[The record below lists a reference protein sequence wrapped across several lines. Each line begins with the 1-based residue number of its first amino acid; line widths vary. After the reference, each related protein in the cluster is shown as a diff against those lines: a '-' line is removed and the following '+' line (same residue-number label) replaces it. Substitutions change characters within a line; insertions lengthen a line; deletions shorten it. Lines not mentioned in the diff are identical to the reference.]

1 MRVVCLA
8 VFVLLGEKCVI
19 YMLSFLCVSLNF
31 MYARIFM
38 LVTSVPANSANLKHF
53 VYVCLQ
59 EVGACVLLW
68 HERCM

>member
-1 MRVVCLA
+1 MRVDCLA
-8 VFVLLGEKCVI
+8 VFVLLGEKWVI
-19 YMLSFLCVSLNF
+19 HMLSFLCVSLNF
-31 MYARIFM
+31 MYARMFM
-38 LVTSVPANSANLKHF
+38 LVTSVPATAAYLKRF